1 MRLVAT
7 NYCGQIRDSTG
18 FMYVCMCVCVWECAY
33 LTVDI
38 EQRRKALMASQIL
51 GVARKVASMGR
62 RNGFDG
68 QHAAPTAH
76 WIGADAQLLANR
88 LTIQRPVDLQGQIAP
103 RHGTVQR

>member
-1 MRLVAT
+1 
-7 NYCGQIRDSTG
+7 
-18 FMYVCMCVCVWECAY
+18 MYVCVWVCECAY

-38 EQRRKALMASQIL
+38 EQRCEALMASQVL
-51 GVARKVASMGR
+51 GVARKVASVWR

-103 RHGTVQR
+103 RHGAVQR